1 MLWPAANLIAF
12 AAIPQVRRRERR
24 REKSFFF
31 FFFRGVV
38 SGFCCFFFF
47 LIFLFSHL
55 QNTFLLSPQPQPI
68 LPHRTSASSTPTP
81 SASRGAPTCL

>member
-31 FFFRGVV
+31 FFFLAV
-38 SGFCCFFFF
+38 S
-47 LIFLFSHL
+47 
-55 QNTFLLSPQPQPI
+55 
-68 LPHRTSASSTPTP
+68 
-81 SASRGAPTCL
+81 SRGSVVFSFF